1 MNDEPIFY
9 QPNETI
15 DPIAVKIDE
24 ETVWLTQQQMATLFN
39 QTKQNISLHIVN
51 CFRENELDPN
61 SVVKDSLTTAKDG
74 KRYPTKFYNLDVVIS
89 VGYRVKS
96 IEGTRFRIWAIRVLK
111 DYLLKGI
118 AIHTRL
124 DRLEDRMEAMGLQ
137 VNQVEL
143 QLNSHQIP
151 TQGVFFEGQVFD
163 AYVLISKIIGS
174 AKKSIVLIDNYLDV
188 SVLLQLSKKKEKV
201 TVTLLTK
208 TISKQLLLDVEKANA
223 QYR

>member
-1 MNDEPIFY
+1 
-9 QPNETI
+9 
-15 DPIAVKIDE
+15 
-24 ETVWLTQQQMATLFN
+24 
-39 QTKQNISLHIVN
+39 
-51 CFRENELDPN
+51 
-61 SVVKDSLTTAKDG
+61 
-74 KRYPTKFYNLDVVIS
+74 
-89 VGYRVKS
+89 
-96 IEGTRFRIWAIRVLK
+96 VLK

-174 AKKSIVLIDNYLDV
+174 AKKSIVLIDNYLDE
-188 SVLLQLSKKKEKV
+188 SVLLQ
-201 TVTLLTK
+201 
-208 TISKQLLLDVEKANA
+208 
-223 QYR
+223 